1 MFVYYNG
8 KMSVCLSVTRVVFA
22 QTTATATATATAVI
36 NGLLES
42 MFHLV
47 SEKLTLVDGVTPN
60 YPKFG
65 AEWGVVAAKPKFC
78 VHFFDSRE
86 NYARY
91 RQNCNET
98 LLES

>member
-1 MFVYYNG
+1 M
-8 KMSVCLSVTRVVFA
+8 
-22 QTTATATATATAVI
+22 
-36 NGLLES
+36 
-42 MFHLV
+42 
-47 SEKLTLVDGVTPN
+47 GVTPN

-65 AEWGVVAAKPKFC
+65 AEWGVVATKPKFV

-98 LLES
+98 LLGSQVRPFKKCQHDPRVV